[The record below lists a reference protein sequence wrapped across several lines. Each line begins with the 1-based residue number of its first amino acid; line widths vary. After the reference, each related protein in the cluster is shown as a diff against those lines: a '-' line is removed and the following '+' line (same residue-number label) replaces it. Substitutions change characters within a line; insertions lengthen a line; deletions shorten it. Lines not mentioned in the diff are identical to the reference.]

1 MRRHPFYSHI
11 SAAQDKSRREKE
23 RTKYSLKHFATVS
36 KFQILSG
43 HIISYIYSI
52 GLELKTAFDLLVN
65 YCFSGLQER
74 ASHNELNQI
83 TMKVHPYK
91 LLSILLTAGLQPRT

>member
-52 GLELKTAFDLLVN
+52 GLELKTAFDILVN
-65 YCFSGLQER
+65 CFSGLQER
-74 ASHNELNQI
+74 ASHNELRTESNYNEI
-83 TMKVHPYK
+83 TKEICR
-91 LLSILLTAGLQPRT
+91 LARFILRIY